1 MQALFNKLSIAWKLP
16 LMIVGAGG
24 SVGIAI
30 GLAAYWN
37 SSATLENEART
48 RLNAL
53 IESRKASLGS
63 YLGSIEED
71 LRFVATNPA
80 TKEALAEFSSSW
92 IDLGGNQKQILQR
105 LYIDDNPHPTGSK
118 ENLDAANDGS
128 LYSAVHRTYHPW
140 FREFLHERGYYD
152 IFLFDLKGNLVYS
165 VFKELDY
172 ATNLQSGKYR
182 ETDLGNAFRA
192 ALKSSSPTHQVFFDF
207 RAYAPSHGAPASFIS
222 TPILGDEGEALGVLV
237 FQMPIDRLNNVV
249 QQTAGLGET
258 GQFFLVGQDRL
269 MRTDSRFSNEST
281 ILVEEVGNTAVSAAL
296 GGAQGTSDVISMS
309 GEEAIGAYTFID
321 FKGTRW
327 AMLAEM
333 ARHEILAPAADT
345 AIRLFAITIGAL
357 LSLAVIGWYLAKG
370 VADPLV
376 QMATAVNL
384 LAEGEHAEIPGTKRQ
399 DEIGSVGR
407 SLEASSRKGLEA
419 ARLRSA
425 ISDWT
430 VAARWSWFRTGRAT
444 SSTSTRR

>member
-1 MQALFNKLSIAWKLP
+1 MIWKLKLMQALFNKLSIAWKLP

-24 SVGIAI
+24 AVGIAI

-53 IESRKASLGS
+53 IESRKASLGD

-71 LRFVATNPA
+71 LRFIASIPS
-80 TKEALAEFSSSW
+80 TKEALAEFSGSW
-92 IDLGGNQKQILQR
+92 IDLGGNQKQVLQR

-140 FREFLHERGYYD
+140 FREFLRERGYYD

-182 ETDLGNAFRA
+182 DTDLGNAFRA
-192 ALKSSSPTHQVFFDF
+192 ALKTSSPTNQAFFDF

-222 TPILGDEGEALGVLV
+222 TPILDDDGKMMGVLV

-258 GQFFLVGQDRL
+258 GQSFLVGRDQL
-269 MRTDSRFSNEST
+269 MRTDSRFSDEST
-281 ILVEEVGNTAVSAAL
+281 ILAREVENQAVNDAL
-296 GGAQGTSDVISMS
+296 DGGQGASNVIDMY
-309 GEEAIGAYTFID
+309 GEEAIAAYTFID

-327 AMLAEM
+327 AMLAEI
-333 ARHEILAPAADT
+333 ARHEILAPAAD
-345 AIRLFAITIGAL
+345 
-357 LSLAVIGWYLAKG
+357 LAFPPVCDHNSCSFDLGSNWLVSSKG
-370 VADPLV
+370 CRQSFDR
-376 QMATAVNL
+376 N
-384 LAEGEHAEIPGTKRQ
+384 GEC
-399 DEIGSVGR
+399 GR
-407 SLEASSRKGLEA
+407 P
-419 ARLRSA
+419 
-425 ISDWT
+425 
-430 VAARWSWFRTGRAT
+430 FGR
-444 SSTSTRR
+444 R